1 MKRYEVYEVKVPT
14 PLKATYH
21 AGIGSRDGGG
31 APASVGH
38 TYGFGSTEEEYRLLI
53 LGTSERGRR
62 SDGPLVHATNTGWV
76 KKKRG
81 HYYDAL
87 FVKKNKV
94 VPFIVEAMGGITP
107 HAMAHLRYLARR
119 ATGAGAHDRTRYG
132 TARSSTK
139 SFEAHHT
146 QRISKAAVI
155 YDAMAIRKQTTSLK
169 QRVFG
174 CAAQAAAGEGEA

>member
-1 MKRYEVYEVKVPT
+1 
-14 PLKATYH
+14 
-21 AGIGSRDGGG
+21 
-31 APASVGH
+31 
-38 TYGFGSTEEEYRLLI
+38 
-53 LGTSERGRR
+53 
-62 SDGPLVHATNTGWV
+62 
-76 KKKRG
+76 
-81 HYYDAL
+81 
-87 FVKKNKV
+87 
-94 VPFIVEAMGGITP
+94 MGGITP

>member
-1 MKRYEVYEVKVPT
+1 MAYGWKRLV
-14 PLKATYH
+14 A
-21 AGIGSRDGGG
+21 RD
-31 APASVGH
+31 
-38 TYGFGSTEEEYRLLI
+38 
-53 LGTSERGRR
+53 ERGPAAARGVPLCCLG
-62 SDGPLVHATNTGWV
+62 GPSGKSKSGSCSALPCL
-76 KKKRG
+76 RG
-81 HYYDAL
+81 GPRD
-87 FVKKNKV
+87 
-94 VPFIVEAMGGITP
+94 
-107 HAMAHLRYLARR
+107 
-119 ATGAGAHDRTRYG
+119 GAGAHDRTRYG